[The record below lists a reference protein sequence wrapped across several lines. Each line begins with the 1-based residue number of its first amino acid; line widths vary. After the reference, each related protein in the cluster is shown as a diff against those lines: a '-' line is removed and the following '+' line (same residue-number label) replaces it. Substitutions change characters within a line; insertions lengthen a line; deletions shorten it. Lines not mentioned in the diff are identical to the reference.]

1 MLYMYESDSMRDVKK
16 KADEILEVILETY
29 GDLLEDVKKAEE
41 IKGENAAGKN
51 SGNVEN
57 TVNTASTGVNLDND
71 SINRLAEAIEKL
83 CDSGI
88 KLDNVQV
95 VQNTS
100 NTNSTNNNVAG
111 EGKPW
116 PDRDKGAE
124 VDTSI
129 DAALGK
135 KDTKPNKVNN
145 TSKAEKPGKNGKT
158 GNELTDLSESPFSSD
173 SDDQEISFDDFNAGS
188 DLLNM
193 VGDI

>member
-41 IKGENAAGKN
+41 VKGENAVDKN
-51 SGNVEN
+51 TNNV
-57 TVNTASTGVNLDND
+57 VNTTSSGVNLDSD
-71 SINRLAEAIEKL
+71 SINRLAAAIEKL

-88 KLDNVQV
+88 KLDNVQLG
-95 VQNTS
+95 QNTS
-100 NTNSTNNNVAG
+100 NTGNNIVG

-135 KDTKPNKVNN
+135 
-145 TSKAEKPGKNGKT
+145 TSKADNTGKADETGETGKTGKT
-158 GNELTDLSESPFSSD
+158 GNELTDLSESPFGSD
-173 SDDQEISFDDFNAGS
+173 SNDQEISFDDFNAGS

>member
-41 IKGENAAGKN
+41 VKGENAAGKN
-51 SGNVEN
+51 TEN
-57 TVNTASTGVNLDND
+57 IVNTTNSGVNLDSD

-83 CDSGI
+83 CDSGV
-88 KLDNVQV
+88 KLDNVQI

-100 NTNSTNNNVAG
+100 NTGNNIVG

-135 KDTKPNKVNN
+135 TGKADN
-145 TSKAEKPGKNGKT
+145 TGNTDKSSETGKIGKTGKT
-158 GNELTDLSESPFSSD
+158 GNELTDLSESPFGSD